1 MYPNLD
7 AEMARK
13 GLRRKDL
20 AGLFNDRVPS
30 VSEKL
35 NGKYPLSLD
44 EAYRIKLD
52 HFPEC
57 SMDYLFER
65 NVDHDSANVTTGK

>member
-13 GLRRKDL
+13 GLKRKDL
-20 AGLFNDRVPS
+20 AEFFNNRIPS

-35 NGKYPLSLD
+35 NGKYPLLLD
-44 EAYRIKLD
+44 EAHRIKME

-57 SMDYLFER
+57 SLDYLFER
-65 NVDHDSANVTTGK
+65 NTNHINL

>member
-13 GLRRKDL
+13 GLKRKDL
-20 AGLFNDRVPS
+20 AEFFNNRIPS

-44 EAYRIKLD
+44 EAHRIKLE
-52 HFPEC
+52 HFPEF
-57 SMDYLFER
+57 SLDYLFER
-65 NVDHDSANVTTGK
+65 NTNHAR